1 MEFARD
7 RGLSDATVTRRVMS
21 SKHEPL
27 LVPAK
32 ELHCRLIGSMH
43 VLVVAVVQE
52 TSEFSQVVGSLG
64 GLVCQALV
72 GGKQFLARNVPLVLD
87 PCVLIR
93 IACDWGEVLL
103 DELLLNGRQATL
115 QKALADRNDFLG
127 EVGHHPKQAA

>member
-43 VLVVAVVQE
+43 VLGVAVVQE
-52 TSEFSQVVGSLG
+52 TSEFSQVVGPLG

-72 GGKQFLARNVPLVLD
+72 GSKQFLARTVPLVRH

-93 IACDWGEVLL
+93 IAFGGSEVLL
-103 DELLLNGRQATL
+103 AALL
-115 QKALADRNDFLG
+115 
-127 EVGHHPKQAA
+127 